1 MKNQKKSSKT
11 SPVCWQQTATKREKG
26 QIKRKIIISNVT
38 IHHSKYILRRQ
49 YITYREGRFRGRI
62 QNNLYAPKLFP
73 AILTN
78 HLATVPLWSGLLLG
92 DLSRHGESKDYEN
105 FAQHLEHIHMRP
117 EVNSNRFEISLRD
130 KISLRC
136 EVTSLS
142 AFT

>member
-1 MKNQKKSSKT
+1 M
-11 SPVCWQQTATKREKG
+11 
-26 QIKRKIIISNVT
+26 T

-49 YITYREGRFRGRI
+49 YITYREGQFRGRI

-92 DLSRHGESKDYEN
+92 DLSGHGESKDYEN

>member
-1 MKNQKKSSKT
+1 M
-11 SPVCWQQTATKREKG
+11 
-26 QIKRKIIISNVT
+26 T

-49 YITYREGRFRGRI
+49 YITYREGQFRGRI

-92 DLSRHGESKDYEN
+92 DLSEHGESKDYEN

-142 AFT
+142 AFTWLRAEWNSLRCKFHFGQVDQSEITVVSFPCKQ